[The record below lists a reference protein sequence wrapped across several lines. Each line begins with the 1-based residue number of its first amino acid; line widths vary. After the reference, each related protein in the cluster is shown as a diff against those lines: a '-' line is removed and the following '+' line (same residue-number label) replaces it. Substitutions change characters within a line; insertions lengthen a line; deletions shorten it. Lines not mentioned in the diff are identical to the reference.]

1 MTTTSARL
9 GTRSH
14 IVAPSSAS
22 VRDALRQALR
32 SAVTLGGRIHRP
44 RFMRG
49 ARIERAVVARVI
61 RTDRLVLRPHR
72 RADAAAWFAL
82 QSDRAVTQYLD
93 WPERTKAQ
101 SRRHLRDRTRHTRLL
116 QTNDFLAL
124 AVEYEGRLIGD
135 VSLHLRDV
143 ASDERSAEIGWVV
156 SPDVAGKGLATE
168 AARALLDVAFD
179 QLGAR
184 WVSAVMDV
192 RNDRSIALARRL
204 GFLPVG
210 HFKGDLVMKLAAA
223 TATVG
228 ESPEPT
234 PVVQEFRA
242 ALRRAA

>member
-14 IVAPSSAS
+14 IVAPSSEGVS
-22 VRDALRQALR
+22 DALRAALR

-44 RFMRG
+44 RFLRG
-49 ARIERAVVARVI
+49 PRIERAVVARVI

-168 AARALLDVAFD
+168 AATALLDVAFD

-210 HFKGDLVMKLAAA
+210 HLKGDLVMKLAAP
-223 TATVG
+223 TVEVSEPEVTPPVH
-228 ESPEPT
+228 ES
-234 PVVQEFRA
+234 RA